1 MTPTEVEER
10 LEEAVRTLRRL
21 PDHRPLGYFNTW
33 PTVVRSAW
41 ELACMEKRPMK
52 VLATSESISRMEECF
67 GWLFWLTAE
76 EARVVWMRAEKASFR
91 VIARRFGMSR
101 MTAWRRWAS
110 ALALISAKVSR
121 QNKSTS
127 SVVRQHAAGG

>member
-33 PTVVRSAW
+33 PIVVRSAW

-52 VLATSESISRMEECF
+52 LLATPESISRMEECF
-67 GWLFWLTAE
+67 GWLFWLTADD
-76 EARVVWMRAEKASFR
+76 ARIVWMRAEKASFR
-91 VIARRFGMSR
+91 VIAHRLGMSR
-101 MTAWRRWAS
+101 MMAWRRWAS
-110 ALALISAKVSR
+110 ALVLISTRLSR
-121 QNKSTS
+121 LQDRAADA
-127 SVVRQHAAGG
+127 VRPRATHN

>member
-33 PTVVRSAW
+33 PIVVRSAW
-41 ELACMEKRPMK
+41 EIACMEKRPMK
-52 VLATSESISRMEECF
+52 VLATPEGISRMEECF
-67 GWLFWLTAE
+67 GWLFWLTADD
-76 EARVVWMRAEKASFR
+76 ARIVWMRAEKASFR

-101 MTAWRRWAS
+101 MMAWRRWAS
-110 ALALISAKVSR
+110 ALALISTRISQQK
-121 QNKSTS
+121 KSMQS
-127 SVVRQHAAGG
+127 SMRQHAAVS